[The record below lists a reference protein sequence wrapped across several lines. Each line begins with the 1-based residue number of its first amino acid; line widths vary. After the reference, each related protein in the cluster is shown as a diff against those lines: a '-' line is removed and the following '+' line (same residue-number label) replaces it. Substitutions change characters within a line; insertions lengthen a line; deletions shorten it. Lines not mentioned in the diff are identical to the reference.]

1 MCFILFLF
9 FLFSLFFQQRQ
20 EGVRVVGRI
29 SRLVPEKDPETF
41 VRAAALLAH
50 QDKLVFQYV
59 V

>member
-1 MCFILFLF
+1 VSQAASAECVSF
-9 FLFSLFFQQRQ
+9 FFFQQRQ

-50 QDKLVFQYV
+50 QDKLVFQCV